1 MTKALSQCHPTL
13 WTISNIEARSQNS
26 NIPTRLLLCS
36 AHDERGFPGYRELSK
51 TDLSNAFP
59 LPNALPLPNAQVDLA
74 VWVS

>member
-1 MTKALSQCHPTL
+1 MSQNMTKSSFPMPSHFVGYL
-13 WTISNIEARSQNS
+13 

-51 TDLSNAFP
+51 TDRSNAFP
-59 LPNALPLPNAQVDLA
+59 LPNVLPLPNAQVDLA